1 MNYTHYVGIDMSKD
15 SFHAAF
21 DVRTVRQFK
30 ATEKG
35 IAEFKQYLIRIGYT
49 PELTALAVES
59 TGVYHLPLAV
69 SLKEDGW
76 PIYIINALITSQMI
90 KAGLRRVKNDSK
102 DARVIRE
109 AIILGKGY
117 LFTDTEETLIMKT
130 LVSERAAIVRSRSD
144 MKRRVHAHGVRT
156 LMYTTKAHDPFTS
169 IITSMTE
176 SVHIIDRMLR
186 KYQTD
191 TQKLLRTIPGIG
203 EHSTAALVAFVGDIQ
218 RFPNR
223 QTLVAFVGLDPR
235 VYQSGTSVHGKGF
248 ISKRGNAIL
257 RHTLFMCAN
266 VAIREDT
273 ELRTFAD
280 RKRAEGKHHFAVL
293 NAVARKLVCRV
304 YAVWERGTPFERR

>member
-21 DVRTVRQFK
+21 DDRTVRQFK

-35 IAEFKQYLIRIGYT
+35 IAEFKQYLIRIGYA
-49 PELTALAVES
+49 PETTALAVES

-69 SLKEDGW
+69 SLKGNKW
-76 PIYIINALITSQMI
+76 HIYIINALITSQMI

-102 DARVIRE
+102 DARIIRE
-109 AIILGKGY
+109 AAILGKGY

-144 MKRRVHAHGVRT
+144 MKRRVHTHDVRT
-156 LMYTTKAHDPFTS
+156 RMHKKIVYNPFTS
-169 IITSMTE
+169 IIVNMTE
-176 SVHIIDRMLR
+176 NVRIIDRMLR
-186 KYQTD
+186 GCQTD

-203 EHSTAALVAFVGDIQ
+203 EHTTAALVAFIGDIH

-223 QTLVAFVGLDPR
+223 NALAAFVGLDSR
-235 VYQSGTSVHGKGF
+235 VHQSGTSVHGKGF

-273 ELRTFAD
+273 ELRAFAK
-280 RKRAEGKHHFAVL
+280 RKRAEGKHHFVVL

-304 YAVWERGTPFERR
+304 YAVWKRGTPFERR